1 MSRAADGRSK
11 GGTVMTRVSKAM
23 PVGLSLAA
31 MTVALSALLASG
43 ANATVPQATQL
54 EGALVTEGFGPT
66 TDGPYD
72 LTFRLYA
79 EAQGGTAVWSEGPVK
94 VTVKNGTFAYR
105 LGTVLPLTSVAI
117 AAAKFISFQVG
128 ADPELARKALSSSP
142 FALRSGLAEAIDCS
156 GCLPLSVLDPAI
168 FSGFAKVADLATV
181 ATSGQYAD
189 LTGTPDLS
197 VFAIA
202 ANLATVATTG
212 AYADLSGTPDVTVY
226 AQASALQ
233 DYAKVAALSDYA
245 KAADLHK
252 SATTGSFADVA
263 DAPVVVAVG
272 QACGSGLVVQGI
284 KEDGTVD
291 CVVSKAAPLKA
302 DDIAVVS
309 NGLVTNV
316 FSDSF
321 ASTKVP
327 VAIPDNNPT
336 GASDPIVVGDVGIAQ
351 KLTVTVKVIGN
362 TDITGVTVN
371 LIDPTGTKFVLYAK
385 GGVKGANID
394 TSYPDKTTPVSG
406 DLTTWAGKN
415 PKGTWYLQVID
426 VAFVNNTTDGQLV
439 AWSVN
444 VQTLSTK
451 KVRIN
456 GDLIVGG
463 TLSIGAGS
471 IFPTG
476 TIMPFNLAACPTGWV
491 QANGGNSTFD
501 MTGRMP
507 IGVGNVVYGGAIS
520 SNAAGGSHMW
530 RLYATGGN
538 GARGYNYSSD
548 FQTFGYGWQGES
560 EITWSTSQG
569 WSGYYNHLPPYT
581 GVLYCQKQ

>member
-1 MSRAADGRSK
+1 MS
-11 GGTVMTRVSKAM
+11 RVSKAM
-23 PVGLSLAA
+23 PAGLSLAA
-31 MTVALSALLASG
+31 VTVALSALLASG

-79 EAQGGTAVWSEGPVK
+79 DAQGGSAVWSEGPVK
-94 VTVKNGTFAYR
+94 VTVKSGTFAYR
-105 LGTVLPLTSVAI
+105 LGTVQPLTATAI
-117 AAAKFISFQVG
+117 AEAKFISFQVG
-128 ADPELARKALSSSP
+128 SDPELTRKALSSSP
-142 FALRSGLAEAIDCS
+142 FAQRSGLAEAIDCS

-181 ATSGQYAD
+181 ATTGQYAD
-189 LTGTPDLS
+189 LTGTPDVS

-226 AQASALQ
+226 AQATALQ

-252 SATTGSFADVA
+252 SATTGAFADVGG
-263 DAPVVVAVG
+263 APVVVAVG
-272 QACGSGLVVQGI
+272 QACGSGLVVHGI
-284 KEDGTVD
+284 KADGSVD
-291 CVVSKAAPLKA
+291 CVVSKAAALKA
-302 DDIAVVS
+302 DDIAIVS
-309 NGLVTNV
+309 NGLITNV

-351 KLTVTVKVIGN
+351 KLTVAVKVIGN
-362 TDITGVTVN
+362 SDITGVTVN
-371 LIDPTGTKFVLYAK
+371 LIDPAGTKFVLYAK

-451 KVRIN
+451 KVRVTGN
-456 GDLIVGG
+456 LIVGG
-463 TLSIGAGS
+463 SLTLGQGS

-476 TIMPFNLAACPTGWV
+476 SVVPFNLAACPAGWV
-491 QANGGNSTFD
+491 LCNGNNGTMD
-501 MTGRMP
+501 MTGRFGF
-507 IGVGNVVYGGAIS
+507 GVGTTPYSGVGVTLNS
-520 SNAAGGSHMW
+520 AGGSHMF
-530 RLYATGGN
+530 RRYHAGGQGRQRYANRSSEMSQTG
-538 GARGYNYSSD
+538 
-548 FQTFGYGWQGES
+548 FGWQGES
-560 EITWSTSQG
+560 DVAPAGNVG
-569 WSGYYNHLPPYT
+569 WTGYYNHLPPYT